1 MLVSRYILPPV
12 ADIAATRF
20 RHAFRFVFAKL
31 GNKKTPYKFIMV
43 HSKKSLKHSGFDKKF
58 AVRKYFPQLENDA
71 P

>member
-43 HSKKSLKHSGFDKKF
+43 HSRKKF
-58 AVRKYFPQLENDA
+58 EAQWIR
-71 P
+71 